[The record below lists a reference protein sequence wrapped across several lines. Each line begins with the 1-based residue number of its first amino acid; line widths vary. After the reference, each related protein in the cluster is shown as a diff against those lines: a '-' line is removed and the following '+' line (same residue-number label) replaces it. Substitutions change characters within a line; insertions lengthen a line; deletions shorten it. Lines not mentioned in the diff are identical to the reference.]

1 MVEFLQNLIFG
12 VDYPGLALALDPITI
27 ALMTQG
33 LTKGVQGLVQNK
45 RGKGLKTEGRDL
57 FDQQVEDFRS
67 GKYDLGLGQGVYD
80 AYTNTQRLAE
90 EAANRTGEAGR
101 SAISSA
107 IANTRYGDPRTAFL
121 TPKTAGTVMGA
132 ISDANVKAAEQQAK
146 ATMGLATTEQGIKT
160 ANETM
165 RQQMES
171 MMMARGAGQE
181 QQGLQQM
188 SEGANTAIGGF
199 GGAAGAYSSEKWGEA
214 SDLFGE
220 NDDTKTTETGTF
232 DGTEAFGAGMAG
244 GTGGMVGSDY
254 GQVMNQL
261 LFGGLPGYDNLGN
274 KKTSESGG
282 RVPKYIL
289 GGMLD
294 QIGGTMG
301 DSLMKGI
308 GKRRAA
314 KGKDTK
320 IFGHEAGDFDQE
332 GNLMEDDSGD
342 VTITVSKDGKTQTMG
357 HGGVAPE
364 ILPGEFDHEENPIHM
379 IDDNGNKVAEAT
391 GGEILFNKNQ
401 SNNLIKL
408 LQSGEPEALYA
419 YLAELMQSP
428 QFQMEVE
435 EYNLDTNDEEVA

>member
-1 MVEFLQNLIFG
+1 MIVDYICIMVEFLQNLIFG

-27 ALMTQG
+27 ALMAQG
-33 LTKGVQGLVQNK
+33 ITKGVQGLVQRK
-45 RGKGLKTEGRDL
+45 RGKELKTEGRDL

-67 GKYDLGLGQGVYD
+67 GKYDLKLGQGVYD

-101 SAISSA
+101 SGIASA

-121 TPKTAGTVMGA
+121 TPKTAGTVMDA
-132 ISDANVKAAEQQAK
+132 MSDANVKAAEQQAE

-199 GGAAGAYSSEKWGEA
+199 GDAAGARLAETGKA
-214 SDLFGE
+214 SDLFSDAYG
-220 NDDTKTTETGTF
+220 KFMGVGK
-232 DGTEAFGAGMAG
+232 DGM
-244 GTGGMVGSDY
+244 
-254 GQVMNQL
+254 
-261 LFGGLPGYDNLGN
+261 
-274 KKTSESGG
+274 

-320 IFGHEAGDFDQE
+320 IFGYEAGDFDQE